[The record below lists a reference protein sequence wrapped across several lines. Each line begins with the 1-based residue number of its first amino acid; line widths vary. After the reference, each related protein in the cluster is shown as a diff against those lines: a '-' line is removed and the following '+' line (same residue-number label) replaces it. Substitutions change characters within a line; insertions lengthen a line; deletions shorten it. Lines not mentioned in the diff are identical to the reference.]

1 MEPVEGHVKV
11 LGFRMFYRSYGE
23 PTKGTVLC
31 LHGGP
36 GATHDYLLSLEDL
49 AQFGYRVV
57 MMDQLGCGKS
67 ERPRGTSLYTIAHN
81 VEEVEG
87 VFTVSDWIHVAEPW
101 QPVAPGASDRR
112 SSPWDRFLARRH
124 VSRVGRCA

>member
-1 MEPVEGHVKV
+1 MEPTEGYVKI
-11 LGFRMFYRSYGE
+11 LGFNLFYRSYGK

-57 MMDQLGCGKS
+57 LMDQLGCGKS

-81 VEEVEG
+81 VEEDEG
-87 VFTVSDWIHVAEPW
+87 DRQDLELGKGHLMGSSYG
-101 QPVAPGASDRR
+101 GALTIATALNYHRNVR
-112 SSPWDRFLARRH
+112 IL
-124 VSRVGRCA
+124 

>member
-57 MMDQLGCGKS
+57 LMDQLGCGKS

-87 VFTVSDWIHVAEPW
+87 VRNALRLGKVHLM
-101 QPVAPGASDRR
+101 G
-112 SSPWDRFLARRH
+112 SS
-124 VSRVGRCA
+124 